1 MNLQETAHAAN
12 EWLKRQDPFGL
23 AVATALMVPDIG
35 HAGKLFADREVA
47 GYGQIGH
54 ILAGCI
60 DAVFVI
66 AFRKAA
72 KTKHLPRR
80 IYAVFVAVMACVVNG
95 AFNVAYYR
103 DSYTADPFVVSL
115 TLGASAP
122 VLAAL
127 LSILQAFDKKERLE
141 QEQADTAAGRA
152 DGLER
157 FRIEQTE
164 ITKRQVAVEAEK
176 TKQIRAQTRAEQARI
191 QAEAVKEEAEQRQHQ
206 DELDKVLAELGKSG
220 DILAQFLD
228 NPTLTQ
234 AEAAQALGLSRQTVG
249 YHLSKLEDAGII
261 KRNGQGVEVLVEFDK
276 QEEET

>member
-1 MNLQETAHAAN
+1 MNLQETAHTAN
-12 EWLKRQDPFGL
+12 DWLKRQDPFGL
-23 AVATALMVPDIG
+23 LVATALMVPDIG

-127 LSILQAFDKKERLE
+127 LSILQAVDKKERLE
-141 QEQADTAAGRA
+141 EEQADAVA
-152 DGLER
+152 DRSLELEK
-157 FRIEQTE
+157 FRIEQAAITE
-164 ITKRQVAVEAEK
+164 RQVGTEAER
-176 TKQIRAQTRAEQARI
+176 TKQIRAQARAEQTRI
-191 QAEAVKEEAEQRQHQ
+191 KAEAAKEEAEQRQHQ

-220 DILAQFLD
+220 DILAPFLD
-228 NPTLTQ
+228 NPALTQ
-234 AEAAQALGLSRQTVG
+234 AEVAQMLGLSRQTVG
-249 YHLSKLEDAGII
+249 YHLGRLEEAGVI
-261 KRNGQGVEVLVEFDK
+261 KRNGHGVEVLIEK